1 MAKQVH
7 GKLSAHAA
15 LLLST
20 APHMLPDDIAR
31 LGLQAFDQAVSA
43 SGMFRDRPGQRLM
56 AEKVAGT
63 FSSATLGRVE
73 EGGDDPLRAIAVV
86 QAGTGVGKS
95 LAYCAPAI
103 AVALAR
109 QTRVMISTATVAL
122 QEQLVNK
129 DLPALA
135 ALFPQPFTFAL
146 AKGRGR
152 YVCKLKLSRH
162 AGEAGDGI
170 DGDDDDLFADELA
183 VSAPVHVMQARAVF
197 YAKLVHD
204 LASGSWDGD
213 RDTLVQPPE
222 PGLWSPVAAEASS
235 CTGKHC
241 PVFSQCTYYEKRKE
255 LVGAQ
260 VIVVNHDLLMSS
272 LGSRMLPELDNCLL
286 VLDEGH
292 HLPAVALDHFA
303 ASMDLSRNLWLETL
317 GNRARRTGGLM
328 NVTESADAP
337 RLAAQLRQSM
347 LDLSRLLMDLY
358 GQAFKDAGTRPG
370 PVRFRLPRGILPDTL
385 DEPLRLMNALAESFL
400 ALLSTIAKALR
411 SAMRD
416 QPDEARRLS
425 ILYAQL
431 GMLSPRLEKV
441 QATTEM
447 LLKAAGNGAQ
457 AGQKVDQEGEDGDEE
472 TNDKEGE
479 QQGVPVAKWFTFE
492 TGNGG
497 MDSGTDSG
505 LMVIKAHASPIL
517 PGSTLRRHFWSRVR
531 AAVVTSATLTSC
543 GRFDFYLR
551 ESGLDHDP
559 AATSLEVSSP
569 FDYASQGRFVTVQ
582 TQADPRHAESFTLEM
597 VQALLGDLAQVAHGA
612 LCLFTSREQMRQA
625 VAMLT
630 GGLREKVLVQGEM
643 PRAVLLRQHRE
654 RVESSAASIIFGM
667 QSFGEGLDLPGQ
679 LCESVFIAKLPFASP
694 DDPVGE
700 ARAEWLRSVG
710 RDPFSELVVPATAI
724 RLAQWAGRAIRL
736 ETDRAFVYCYDR
748 RLVSTSYGRRLLD
761 GLPAFVQQQRSA
773 AGKVS
778 SS

>member
-1 MAKQVH
+1 
-7 GKLSAHAA
+7 
-15 LLLST
+15 
-20 APHMLPDDIAR
+20 MLPDDIAR
-31 LGLQAFDQAVSA
+31 LGLQAFDQALGA
-43 SGMFRDRPGQRLM
+43 SGVFRDRPGQRLM
-56 AEKVAGT
+56 AERVAQT

-73 EGGDDPLRAIAVV
+73 EGAGDPVRAIAVV

-109 QTRVMISTATVAL
+109 NTRVMISTATVAL

-135 ALFPQPFTFAL
+135 ALMPQPFSFAL

-162 AGEAGDGI
+162 AGEAEGGI
-170 DGDDDDLFADELA
+170 DGDDDNLFADELA
-183 VSAPVHVMQARAVF
+183 ASAPQHVMQARAVF
-197 YAKLVHD
+197 YAKLVND
-204 LASGSWDGD
+204 LASGSWNGD

-222 PGLWSPVAAEASS
+222 SGLWSPVAAEASS

-241 PVFSQCTYYEKRKE
+241 PVFNQCTYYDKRKE

-303 ASMDLSRNLWLETL
+303 ASMDLSRTLWLETL
-317 GNRARRTGGLM
+317 GNRARRIGGLM
-328 NVTESADAP
+328 TVTESADAP

-347 LDLSRLLMDLY
+347 LDLSRLLMDLHSP
-358 GQAFKDAGTRPG
+358 AFKDVGNRPG
-370 PVRFRLPRGILPDTL
+370 PVRFRLPRGVLPDAL
-385 DEPLRLMNALAESFL
+385 DEPLRLLNALAESFL

-411 SAMRD
+411 TAMRD

-441 QATTEM
+441 QSTTEL
-447 LLKAAGNGAQ
+447 LLKSADNDLPNNEENNEEGDDEGS
-457 AGQKVDQEGEDGDEE
+457 QKS
-472 TNDKEGE
+472 
-479 QQGVPVAKWFTFE
+479 VPVAKWFTFE
-492 TGNGG
+492 TGDAGL
-497 MDSGTDSG
+497 DSG
-505 LMVIKAHASPIL
+505 LVVIKAHASPIL
-517 PGSTLRRHFWSRVR
+517 PGSTLRRHFWPLVR
-531 AAVVTSATLTSC
+531 TAVVTSATLTSC

-582 TQADPRHAESFTLEM
+582 TLADPRHAESFTLEM
-597 VQALLGDLAQVAHGA
+597 VQALLGDLTLVEHGA

-625 VAMLT
+625 VAMLL
-630 GGLREKVLVQGEM
+630 GALRDKVLVQNEL

-654 RVESSAASIIFGM
+654 RVESGAASIIFGM

-710 RDPFSELVVPATAI
+710 RDPFNELVVPATAI

-736 ETDRAFVYCYDR
+736 ETDRAFIYCYDR
-748 RLVSTSYGRRLLD
+748 RLVSTPYGRRLLA
-761 GLPAFVQQQRSA
+761 GLPAFVQQQRSPS
-773 AGKVS
+773 GKLS

>member
-1 MAKQVH
+1 
-7 GKLSAHAA
+7 
-15 LLLST
+15 
-20 APHMLPDDIAR
+20 MLPDDIAR
-31 LGLQAFDQAVSA
+31 LGLQAFDQALGA
-43 SGMFRDRPGQRLM
+43 SGVFRDRPGQRLM
-56 AEKVAGT
+56 AERVAQT

-73 EGGDDPLRAIAVV
+73 EGAGDPVRAIAVV

-109 QTRVMISTATVAL
+109 NTRVMISTATVAL

-135 ALFPQPFTFAL
+135 ALMPQPFSFAL

-162 AGEAGDGI
+162 AGEAEGGI
-170 DGDDDDLFADELA
+170 DGDDDNLFADELA
-183 VSAPVHVMQARAVF
+183 ASAPQHVMQARAVF
-197 YAKLVHD
+197 YAKLVND
-204 LASGSWDGD
+204 LASGSWNGD

-222 PGLWSPVAAEASS
+222 SGLWSPVAAEASS

-241 PVFSQCTYYEKRKE
+241 PVFNQCTYYDKRKE

-303 ASMDLSRNLWLETL
+303 ASMDLSRTLWLETL
-317 GNRARRTGGLM
+317 GNRARRIGGLM
-328 NVTESADAP
+328 TVTESADAP

-347 LDLSRLLMDLY
+347 LDLSRLLMDLHSP
-358 GQAFKDAGTRPG
+358 ALKDVGTRPG
-370 PVRFRLPRGILPDTL
+370 PVRFRLPRGVLPDAL
-385 DEPLRLMNALAESFL
+385 DEPLRLLNALAESFL

-411 SAMRD
+411 TAMRD

-441 QATTEM
+441 QSTTEL
-447 LLKAAGNGAQ
+447 LLKSADN
-457 AGQKVDQEGEDGDEE
+457 DSPNNEEGDEE
-472 TNDKEGE
+472 NNEVGDDEGS
-479 QQGVPVAKWFTFE
+479 QKSVPVAKWFTFE
-492 TGNGG
+492 TGDAGL
-497 MDSGTDSG
+497 DSG
-505 LMVIKAHASPIL
+505 LVVIKAHASPIL
-517 PGSTLRRHFWSRVR
+517 PGSTLRRHFWPLVR
-531 AAVVTSATLTSC
+531 TAVVTSATLTSC

-582 TQADPRHAESFTLEM
+582 TLADPRHAESFTLEM
-597 VQALLGDLAQVAHGA
+597 VQALLGDLALVEHGA

-625 VAMLT
+625 VAMLL
-630 GGLREKVLVQGEM
+630 GALRDKVLVQNEL

-654 RVESSAASIIFGM
+654 RVESGAASIIFGM

-710 RDPFSELVVPATAI
+710 RDPFNELVVPATAI

-736 ETDRAFVYCYDR
+736 ETDRAFIYCYDR
-748 RLVSTSYGRRLLD
+748 RLVSTPYGRRLLA
-761 GLPAFVQQQRSA
+761 GLPAFVQQQRSPS
-773 AGKVS
+773 GKLS

>member
-1 MAKQVH
+1 
-7 GKLSAHAA
+7 
-15 LLLST
+15 
-20 APHMLPDDIAR
+20 MLPDDIAR
-31 LGLQAFDQAVSA
+31 LGLQAFDQALGA
-43 SGMFRDRPGQRLM
+43 SGVFRDRPGQRLM
-56 AEKVAGT
+56 AEKVAQT

-73 EGGDDPLRAIAVV
+73 EGAGDPVRAIAVV

-109 QTRVMISTATVAL
+109 NTRVMISTATVAL

-135 ALFPQPFTFAL
+135 ALMPQPFSFAL

-162 AGEAGDGI
+162 AGEAEGGI
-170 DGDDDDLFADELA
+170 DGDDDNLFADELA
-183 VSAPVHVMQARAVF
+183 ASAPQHVMQARAVF
-197 YAKLVHD
+197 YAKLVND
-204 LASGSWDGD
+204 LASGSWNGD

-222 PGLWSPVAAEASS
+222 SGLWSPVAAEASS

-241 PVFSQCTYYEKRKE
+241 PVFNQCTYYDKRKE

-303 ASMDLSRNLWLETL
+303 ASMDLSRTLWLETL
-317 GNRARRTGGLM
+317 GNRARRIGGLM
-328 NVTESADAP
+328 TVTESADAP

-347 LDLSRLLMDLY
+347 LDLSRLLMDLHSP
-358 GQAFKDAGTRPG
+358 ALKDVGTRPG
-370 PVRFRLPRGILPDTL
+370 PVRFRLPRGVLPDAL
-385 DEPLRLMNALAESFL
+385 DEPLRLLNALAESFL

-411 SAMRD
+411 TAMRD

-441 QATTEM
+441 QSTTEL
-447 LLKAAGNGAQ
+447 LLKSADN
-457 AGQKVDQEGEDGDEE
+457 DSPNNEEGDEE
-472 TNDKEGE
+472 NNEEGDDE
-479 QQGVPVAKWFTFE
+479 GSQKSVPVAKWFTFE
-492 TGNGG
+492 TGDAGL
-497 MDSGTDSG
+497 DSG
-505 LMVIKAHASPIL
+505 LVVIKAHASPIL
-517 PGSTLRRHFWSRVR
+517 PGSTLRRHFWPLVR
-531 AAVVTSATLTSC
+531 TAVVTSATLTSC

-582 TQADPRHAESFTLEM
+582 TLADPRHAESFTLEM
-597 VQALLGDLAQVAHGA
+597 VQALLGDLALVEHGA

-625 VAMLT
+625 VAMLL
-630 GGLREKVLVQGEM
+630 GALRDKVLVQNEL

-654 RVESSAASIIFGM
+654 RVESGAASIIFGM

-710 RDPFSELVVPATAI
+710 RDPFNELVVPATAI

-736 ETDRAFVYCYDR
+736 ETDRAFIYCYDR
-748 RLVSTSYGRRLLD
+748 RLVSTPYGRRLLA
-761 GLPAFVQQQRSA
+761 GLPAFVQQQRSPS
-773 AGKVS
+773 GKLS

>member
-1 MAKQVH
+1 
-7 GKLSAHAA
+7 
-15 LLLST
+15 
-20 APHMLPDDIAR
+20 MLPDDIAR
-31 LGLQAFDQAVSA
+31 LGLQAFDQALGA
-43 SGMFRDRPGQRLM
+43 SGVFRDRPGQRLM
-56 AEKVAGT
+56 AERVAQT

-73 EGGDDPLRAIAVV
+73 EGAGDPVRAIAVV

-109 QTRVMISTATVAL
+109 NTRVMISTATVAL

-135 ALFPQPFTFAL
+135 ALMPQPFSFAL

-162 AGEAGDGI
+162 AGEAEGGI
-170 DGDDDDLFADELA
+170 DGDDDNLFADELA
-183 VSAPVHVMQARAVF
+183 ASAPQHVMQARAVF
-197 YAKLVHD
+197 YAKLVND
-204 LASGSWDGD
+204 LASGSWNGD

-222 PGLWSPVAAEASS
+222 SGLWSPVAAEASS

-241 PVFSQCTYYEKRKE
+241 PVFNQCTYYDKRKE

-303 ASMDLSRNLWLETL
+303 ASMDLSRTLWLETL
-317 GNRARRTGGLM
+317 GNRARRIGGLM
-328 NVTESADAP
+328 TVTESADAP

-347 LDLSRLLMDLY
+347 LDLSRLLMDLHSP
-358 GQAFKDAGTRPG
+358 ALKDVGTRPG
-370 PVRFRLPRGILPDTL
+370 PVRFRLPRGVLPDAL
-385 DEPLRLMNALAESFL
+385 DEPLRLLNALAESFL

-411 SAMRD
+411 TAMRD

-441 QATTEM
+441 QSTTEL
-447 LLKAAGNGAQ
+447 LLKSADN
-457 AGQKVDQEGEDGDEE
+457 DSPNNEEGDEE
-472 TNDKEGE
+472 NNEVGDDEGS
-479 QQGVPVAKWFTFE
+479 QKSVPVAKWFTFE
-492 TGNGG
+492 TGDAGL
-497 MDSGTDSG
+497 DSG
-505 LMVIKAHASPIL
+505 LVVIKAHASPIL
-517 PGSTLRRHFWSRVR
+517 PGSTLRRHFWPLVR
-531 AAVVTSATLTSC
+531 TAVVTSATLTSC

-559 AATSLEVSSP
+559 AAISLEVSSP

-582 TQADPRHAESFTLEM
+582 TLADPRHAESFTLEM
-597 VQALLGDLAQVAHGA
+597 VQALLGDLALVEHGA

-625 VAMLT
+625 VAMLL
-630 GGLREKVLVQGEM
+630 GALRDKVLVQNEL

-654 RVESSAASIIFGM
+654 RVESGAASIIFGM

-710 RDPFSELVVPATAI
+710 RDPFNELVVPATAI

-736 ETDRAFVYCYDR
+736 ETDRAFIYCYDR
-748 RLVSTSYGRRLLD
+748 RLVSTPYGRRLLA
-761 GLPAFVQQQRSA
+761 GLPAFVQQQRSPS
-773 AGKVS
+773 GKLS

>member
-1 MAKQVH
+1 M
-7 GKLSAHAA
+7 
-15 LLLST
+15 
-20 APHMLPDDIAR
+20 PPDDIAR
-31 LGLQAFDQAVSA
+31 LALDAFDLVVDA
-43 SGMFRDRPGQRLM
+43 SGAFRDRPGQRLM
-56 AEKVAGT
+56 AEKVAQT
-63 FSSATLGRVE
+63 FSAATLGKTE
-73 EGGDDPLRAIAVV
+73 EGGDEPTRAIAVI

-109 QTRVMISTATVAL
+109 NTRVMISTATVAL

-135 ALFPQPFTFAL
+135 ALLPQPFRFGL

-162 AGEAGDGI
+162 GGTADPA
-170 DGDDDDLFADELA
+170 DDDDLFADELA
-183 VSAPVHVMQARAVF
+183 AAAPAHVVAARSTF
-197 YAKLVHD
+197 YALLARD
-204 LASGSWDGD
+204 LSSGVWDGD
-213 RDTLVQPPE
+213 RDNLAQPPE
-222 PGLWSPVAAEASS
+222 SDAWSPVAAEASS

-303 ASMDLSRNLWLETL
+303 ASMDLSRTTWLESL
-317 GNRARRTGGLM
+317 ANRARRIGGLM
-328 NVTESADAP
+328 TVTESADVP
-337 RLAAQLRQSM
+337 RLAAQLRQGM
-347 LDLSRLLMDLY
+347 VEVSRLLMDMH
-358 GQAFKDAGTRPG
+358 GQAFKEARAGQG
-370 PVRFRLPRGILPDTL
+370 PVRFRLPRGALPEAL
-385 DEPLRLMNALAESFL
+385 DEPLRLLNALAESFL
-400 ALLSTIAKALR
+400 AILNTIARALR

-441 QATTEM
+441 QSTTEL
-447 LLKAAGNGAQ
+447 LLKAAES
-457 AGQKVDQEGEDGDEE
+457 DQDS
-472 TNDKEGE
+472 
-479 QQGVPVAKWFTFE
+479 VPVAKWFTFE
-492 TGNGG
+492 TGEGG
-497 MDSGTDSG
+497 LDSG
-505 LMVIKAHASPIL
+505 LVIIKAHASPIL
-517 PGSTLRRHFWSRVR
+517 PGSTLRLNFWSRVR

-543 GRFDFYLR
+543 GEFDFYLR
-551 ESGLDHDP
+551 ESGLHDDP
-559 AATSLEVSSP
+559 AVSALEVASP
-569 FDYASQGRFVTVQ
+569 FDYAAQGRFVTVQ
-582 TQADPRHAESFTLEM
+582 THADPKHAEAFTAEM
-597 VQALLGDLAQVAHGA
+597 VQALLGDVALVEHGA
-612 LCLFTSREQMRQA
+612 LCLFTSRKQMDQA

-630 GGLREKVLVQGEM
+630 EALRARVLVQGEL
-643 PRAVLLRQHRE
+643 PRTLLLRRHRAQ
-654 RVESSAASIIFGM
+654 VEAGGASVIFGM

-679 LCESVFIAKLPFASP
+679 LCETVFIAKLPFAPP

-710 RDPFSELVVPATAI
+710 RDPFSELVVPATAM
-724 RLAQWAGRAIRL
+724 RLAQWAGRAIRT

-748 RLVSTSYGRRLLD
+748 RLVNTSYGRRLLQ
-761 GLPAFVQQQRSA
+761 GLPPFVQQRRSA
-773 AGKVS
+773 AGVVS
-778 SS
+778 QP

>member
-1 MAKQVH
+1 
-7 GKLSAHAA
+7 
-15 LLLST
+15 
-20 APHMLPDDIAR
+20 MLPDDIAR
-31 LGLQAFDQAVSA
+31 LGLQAFDQALGA
-43 SGMFRDRPGQRLM
+43 SGVFRDRPGQRLM
-56 AEKVAGT
+56 AEKVAQT

-73 EGGDDPLRAIAVV
+73 EGAGDPVRAIAVV

-109 QTRVMISTATVAL
+109 NTRVMISTATVAL

-135 ALFPQPFTFAL
+135 ALMPQPFSFAL

-162 AGEAGDGI
+162 AGEAEGGI
-170 DGDDDDLFADELA
+170 DGDDDNLFADELA
-183 VSAPVHVMQARAVF
+183 ASAPQHVMQARAVF
-197 YAKLVHD
+197 YAKLVND
-204 LASGSWDGD
+204 LASGSWNGD

-222 PGLWSPVAAEASS
+222 SGLWSPVAAEASS

-241 PVFSQCTYYEKRKE
+241 PVFNQCTYYDKRKE

-303 ASMDLSRNLWLETL
+303 ASMDLSRTLWLETL
-317 GNRARRTGGLM
+317 GNRARRIGGLM
-328 NVTESADAP
+328 TVTESADAP

-347 LDLSRLLMDLY
+347 LDLSRLLMDLHSP
-358 GQAFKDAGTRPG
+358 ALKDVGTRPG
-370 PVRFRLPRGILPDTL
+370 PVRFRLPRGVLPDAL
-385 DEPLRLMNALAESFL
+385 DEPLRLLNALAESFL

-411 SAMRD
+411 TAMRD

-441 QATTEM
+441 QSTTEL
-447 LLKAAGNGAQ
+447 LLKSADN
-457 AGQKVDQEGEDGDEE
+457 DSPNNEEDDEE
-472 TNDKEGE
+472 SNAEGDDE
-479 QQGVPVAKWFTFE
+479 GSQKSVPVAKWFTFE
-492 TGNGG
+492 TGDAGL
-497 MDSGTDSG
+497 DSG
-505 LMVIKAHASPIL
+505 LVVIKAHASPIL
-517 PGSTLRRHFWSRVR
+517 PGSTLRRHFWPLVR
-531 AAVVTSATLTSC
+531 TAVVTSATLTSC

-582 TQADPRHAESFTLEM
+582 TLADPRHAESFTLEM
-597 VQALLGDLAQVAHGA
+597 VQALLGDLALVEHGA

-625 VAMLT
+625 VAMLL
-630 GGLREKVLVQGEM
+630 GALRDKVLVQNEL

-654 RVESSAASIIFGM
+654 RVESGAASIIFGM

-710 RDPFSELVVPATAI
+710 RDPFNELVVPATAI

-736 ETDRAFVYCYDR
+736 ETDRAFIYCYDR
-748 RLVSTSYGRRLLD
+748 RLVSTPYGRRLLA
-761 GLPAFVQQQRSA
+761 GLPAFVQQQRSPS
-773 AGKVS
+773 GKLS

>member
-1 MAKQVH
+1 
-7 GKLSAHAA
+7 
-15 LLLST
+15 
-20 APHMLPDDIAR
+20 MLPDDIAR
-31 LGLQAFDQAVSA
+31 LGLQAFDQALGA
-43 SGMFRDRPGQRLM
+43 SGVFRDRPGQRLM
-56 AEKVAGT
+56 AERVAQT

-73 EGGDDPLRAIAVV
+73 EGAGDPVRAIAVV

-109 QTRVMISTATVAL
+109 NTRVMISTATVAL

-135 ALFPQPFTFAL
+135 ALMPQPFSFAL

-162 AGEAGDGI
+162 AGEAEGGI
-170 DGDDDDLFADELA
+170 DGDDDNLFADELA
-183 VSAPVHVMQARAVF
+183 ASAPQHVMQARAVF
-197 YAKLVHD
+197 YAKLVND
-204 LASGSWDGD
+204 LASGSWNGD

-222 PGLWSPVAAEASS
+222 SGLWSPVAAEASS

-241 PVFSQCTYYEKRKE
+241 PVFNQCTYYDKRKE

-303 ASMDLSRNLWLETL
+303 ASMDLSRTLWLETL
-317 GNRARRTGGLM
+317 GNRARRIGGLM
-328 NVTESADAP
+328 TVTESADAP

-347 LDLSRLLMDLY
+347 LDLSRLLMDLHSP
-358 GQAFKDAGTRPG
+358 ALKDVGTRPG
-370 PVRFRLPRGILPDTL
+370 PVRFRLPRGVLPDAL
-385 DEPLRLMNALAESFL
+385 DEPLRLLNALAESFL

-411 SAMRD
+411 TAMRE

-441 QATTEM
+441 QSTTEL
-447 LLKAAGNGAQ
+447 LLKSADN
-457 AGQKVDQEGEDGDEE
+457 DSPNNEEGDEE
-472 TNDKEGE
+472 NNEVGDDEGS
-479 QQGVPVAKWFTFE
+479 QKSVPVAKWFTFE
-492 TGNGG
+492 TGDAGL
-497 MDSGTDSG
+497 DSG
-505 LMVIKAHASPIL
+505 LVVIKAHASPIL
-517 PGSTLRRHFWSRVR
+517 PGSTLRRHFWPLVR
-531 AAVVTSATLTSC
+531 TAVVTSATLTSC

-582 TQADPRHAESFTLEM
+582 TLADPRHAESFTLEM
-597 VQALLGDLAQVAHGA
+597 VQALLGDLALVEHGA

-625 VAMLT
+625 VAMLL
-630 GGLREKVLVQGEM
+630 GALRDKVLVQNEL

-654 RVESSAASIIFGM
+654 RVESGAASIIFGM

-710 RDPFSELVVPATAI
+710 RDPFNELVVPATAI

-736 ETDRAFVYCYDR
+736 ETDRAFIYCYDR
-748 RLVSTSYGRRLLD
+748 RLVSTPYGRRLLA
-761 GLPAFVQQQRSA
+761 GLPAFVQQQRSPS
-773 AGKVS
+773 GKLS

>member
-1 MAKQVH
+1 
-7 GKLSAHAA
+7 
-15 LLLST
+15 
-20 APHMLPDDIAR
+20 MLPDDIAR
-31 LGLQAFDQAVSA
+31 LALEAFDHAVGA
-43 SGMFRDRPGQRLM
+43 SGIFRDRPGQRLM
-56 AEKVAGT
+56 AETVAHT
-63 FSSATLGRVE
+63 FSAATLGRVE
-73 EGGDDPLRAIAVV
+73 EGVDDPVRAIAVV

-135 ALFPQPFTFAL
+135 ALMPQPFSFAL

-162 AGEAGDGI
+162 AGDAA

-183 VSAPVHVMQARAVF
+183 AAAPVHVMQARSVF
-197 YAKLVHD
+197 YAALVSD
-204 LASGSWDGD
+204 LATGSWDGD
-213 RDTLVQPPE
+213 RDTLMQPPE
-222 PGLWSPVAAEASS
+222 SSLWSPVAAESSS

-241 PVFSQCTYYEKRKE
+241 PAFNQCTYYEKRKE

-272 LGSRMLPELDNCLL
+272 LGTRMLPELDNCLL

-303 ASMDLSRNLWLETL
+303 ASMDLSRSLWLETL
-317 GNRARRTGGLM
+317 GNRASRTGGLM

-370 PVRFRLPRGILPDTL
+370 PVRFRLPRGILPDAL
-385 DEPLRLMNALAESFL
+385 DEPLRLISALAESFL
-400 ALLSTIAKALR
+400 ALLNTIAKALR

-447 LLKAAGNGAQ
+447 LLKAAENGAQ
-457 AGQKVDQEGEDGDEE
+457 ASQKDDQEGEDDDEE
-472 TNDKEGE
+472 IGDKKGD

-492 TGNGG
+492 TGNG
-497 MDSGTDSG
+497 GTDSG

-531 AAVVTSATLTSC
+531 TAVVTSATLTSC
-543 GRFDFYLR
+543 GQFDFYLR

-630 GGLREKVLVQGEM
+630 GALREKVLVQGEL

-736 ETDRAFVYCYDR
+736 ETDRAFIYCYDR
-748 RLVSTSYGRRLLD
+748 RLVTTAYGRRLLD